1 MREYMVVAFNCIY
14 AIIGLSRISQLG
26 KILLLQ
32 IMIPDTIIYQQKARM
47 QLHRIVEISSM
58 KVR

>member
-47 QLHRIVEISSM
+47 QLHRKVEISSM

>member
-26 KILLLQ
+26 KILLLR
-32 IMIPDTIIYQQKARM
+32 IIIPDKIIYQQKFRM
-47 QLHRIVEISSM
+47 QLHRKVESTI
-58 KVR
+58 KERA

>member
-1 MREYMVVAFNCIY
+1 MTNTFSVVCAKYWEKSENK
-14 AIIGLSRISQLG
+14 RISLLG
-26 KILLLQ
+26 KFLLLQ